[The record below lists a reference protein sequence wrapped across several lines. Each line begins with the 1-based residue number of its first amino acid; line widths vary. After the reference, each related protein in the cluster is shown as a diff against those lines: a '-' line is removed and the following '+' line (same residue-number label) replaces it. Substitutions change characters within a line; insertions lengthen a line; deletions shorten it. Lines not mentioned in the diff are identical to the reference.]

1 MNEQQRRELLGEI
14 RGLTATVGKDLP
26 DELDVQGTTIDV
38 REFVFECKRLD
49 AIPEGERERIEDV
62 KTQLRRERLERKQR
76 LEREDIS
83 LEEGENLVES
93 IQGLDRA
100 LNALDGLDEPAI
112 GEELRQKELED
123 ARELLSLMR
132 YQG

>member
-1 MNEQQRRELLGEI
+1 MNEQQRRELIDEI
-14 RGLTATVGKDLP
+14 QRSTGTIGSDLP

-49 AIPEGERERIEDV
+49 AIPEGERERIDDV
-62 KTQLRRERLERKQR
+62 KADLHRERLERKQR

-83 LEEGENLVES
+83 VAEGEDLVES
-93 IQGLDRA
+93 IHGLDRA
-100 LNALDGLDEPAI
+100 LNALDGLDEPDLS
-112 GEELRQKELED
+112 EQLRQEKLED

>member
-1 MNEQQRRELLGEI
+1 MNEQQRRELIGEI
-14 RGLTATVGKDLP
+14 QRSTGTIGSDLP

-49 AIPEGERERIEDV
+49 AIPEGERERIDDV
-62 KTQLRRERLERKQR
+62 KADLRRERLERKQR

-83 LEEGENLVES
+83 VAEGEDLVES
-93 IQGLDRA
+93 IHGLDRA
-100 LNALDGLDEPAI
+100 LNALDGLDEPDL
-112 GEELRQKELED
+112 GEQLRHEKLED

>member
-14 RGLTATVGKDLP
+14 QRSTGVIGTDLP

-62 KTQLRRERLERKQR
+62 KGKLRRERLERKQR

-83 LEEGENLVES
+83 LEEGEDLVES
-93 IQGLDRA
+93 IHGLDRA
-100 LNALDGLDEPAI
+100 LNGLDGLDEPDI
-112 GEELRQKELED
+112 GEQLRQEKLED

-132 YQG
+132 FRG